1 MVMDGK
7 IIVMVDDIQQA
18 LIQTCLFYW
27 QENVKKTEY
36 CFTLLS
42 EQQVWQQYN
51 TVTNSIGNLVLHL
64 CGNISQYILATL
76 GAQGFQRNRNAEFEQ
91 NPQLSKAALLKQL
104 NAVLEAAIQIANNC
118 SSDCLLKNYSVQIYE
133 MSGIAILVHV
143 TEHFSYHTGQIA
155 LLTKQITGKDLG
167 FYAFLT

>member
-1 MVMDGK
+1 MAMAGK

-18 LIQTCLFYW
+18 LVQTCLFYW

-51 TVTNSIGNLVLHL
+51 TVSNSIGNLVLHL

-155 LLTKQITGKDLG
+155 LLTKQMTGKDLG
-167 FYAFLT
+167 FYASLT